1 MQGKK
6 KLLLFEKEFILQF
19 WISIIY
25 QLDSIGINNNR
36 FEYNTK
42 KKKNRNWFFTNII
55 LSSFKVFPSFFSLF
69 NYPIIPTLIH
79 PLYVFPFFF
88 YSKVWKKLDLL
99 EEISSRSLV
108 IVSTNFPTHLT
119 RIVYHQTYIKRFTQG
134 YFKSLIHPLLQIIKF
149 K

>member
-88 YSKVWKKLDLL
+88 LL
-99 EEISSRSLV
+99 KSLKEIRFARRDFKSFLSYRF
-108 IVSTNFPTHLT
+108 NQFPYPPNSYC
-119 RIVYHQTYIKRFTQG
+119 ISPNIHQT
-134 YFKSLIHPLLQIIKF
+134 IHPGLFQVSHSPLASNNQV
-149 K
+149 